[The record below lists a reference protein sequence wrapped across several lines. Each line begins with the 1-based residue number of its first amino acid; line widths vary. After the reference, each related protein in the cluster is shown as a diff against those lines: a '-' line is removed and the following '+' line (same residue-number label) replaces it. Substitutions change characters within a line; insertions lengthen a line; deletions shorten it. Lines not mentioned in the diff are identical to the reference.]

1 MYYSGV
7 INWSWTSSLS
17 ILVSLC
23 AAEYSKEKVLL
34 NESCE
39 PNTEMRMES
48 SLFWIADT
56 ELQVIADAIHLD
68 A

>member
-34 NESCE
+34 NECCE